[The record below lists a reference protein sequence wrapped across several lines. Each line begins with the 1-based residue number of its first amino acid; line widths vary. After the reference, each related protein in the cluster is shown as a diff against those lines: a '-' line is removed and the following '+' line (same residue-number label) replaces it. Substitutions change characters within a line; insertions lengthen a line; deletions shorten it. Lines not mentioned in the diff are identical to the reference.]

1 MLRNRLALRDK
12 QHVSLF
18 EENMRLRAEGIGAQE
33 TIIRLREL
41 LDESRQLVIE
51 LDTVSEDRLAYLF
64 QQPVLT
70 SVASIETKRAS
81 ASLDVAAA
89 KVDDSPIMNMI

>member
-1 MLRNRLALRDK
+1 MLRNRLVLRDE

-41 LDESRQLVIE
+41 LDESRQFAIE
-51 LDTVSEDRLAYLF
+51 LDTVPKDRLTYLF
-64 QQPVLT
+64 QQPVLSPVST
-70 SVASIETKRAS
+70 TNTKHASP
-81 ASLDVAAA
+81 SLVVAAA
-89 KVDDSPIMNMI
+89 EVDESPDTNLV